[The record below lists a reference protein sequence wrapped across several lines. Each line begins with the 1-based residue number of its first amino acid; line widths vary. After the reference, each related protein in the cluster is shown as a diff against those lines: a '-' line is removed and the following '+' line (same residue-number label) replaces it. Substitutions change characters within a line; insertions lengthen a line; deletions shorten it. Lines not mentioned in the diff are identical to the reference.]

1 MCVRACV
8 CVCVRGNDAVGGVL
22 MTLGLR
28 QRCGRVWWGMWF
40 RVEKKKEGGGQK
52 KRGRTFSS
60 WPRVVL
66 TFCCGFCEEGDVDT
80 SYEKKPCPKIQYL
93 PDAPEIIKKTQ
104 THSLPTMCVIVC
116 VRTTDILEHSVATV
130 VSRSAAAQFT

>member
-1 MCVRACV
+1 
-8 CVCVRGNDAVGGVL
+8 

-93 PDAPEIIKKTQ
+93 PDAPEIIKKNSNPSVTDY
-104 THSLPTMCVIVC
+104 
-116 VRTTDILEHSVATV
+116 VRDCMRSNDGYFGTFRCHRRLALRRCAVHVTRTV
-130 VSRSAAAQFT
+130 VDGL